1 MIPITQ
7 PRPYVYLPFEQYYQG
22 SATLHV
28 FTDGD
33 PSELASAARSIVAER
48 DPTMAVFDLMTM
60 RDHLDGGNA
69 LLIFRMGAVTVGAFG
84 LLGLVLAAV
93 GIFALVSYSVSQRQQ
108 EFGIRTA
115 LGAQAR
121 DIVLLAVRQGFVLTG
136 LGIVVGIGVSLAL
149 TRFMAGLL
157 VGVSATDPVVF
168 AAIVAMLGGVALVA
182 CLMPS
187 RRAATVDPLTV
198 LRAE

>member
-1 MIPITQ
+1 M
-7 PRPYVYLPFEQYYQG
+7 Y
-22 SATLHV
+22 
-28 FTDGD
+28 TDGD
-33 PSELASAARSIVAER
+33 PDRVAPAARAAVAES

-60 RDHLDGGNA
+60 RDHLNAGNA

-84 LLGLVLAAV
+84 GLGLLLASV

-108 EFGIRTA
+108 EFGIRAA
-115 LGAQAR
+115 LGAQAG
-121 DIVLLAVRQGFVLTG
+121 DIVMLAVRQGITLTAIGIG
-136 LGIVVGIGVSLAL
+136 LGLLVSFGL

-157 VGVSATDPVVF
+157 VGVGPTDPVVF
-168 AAIVAMLGGVALVA
+168 ATIVLILGAVALAA

-187 RRAATVDPLTV
+187 RRAATVDPLRV

>member
-1 MIPITQ
+1 M
-7 PRPYVYLPFEQYYQG
+7 Y
-22 SATLHV
+22 
-28 FTDGD
+28 TDGD
-33 PSELASAARSIVAER
+33 PDRVAPAARAAVAES

-60 RDHLDGGNA
+60 RDHLNAGNA

-84 LLGLVLAAV
+84 GLGLLLASV

-108 EFGIRTA
+108 EFGIRAA
-115 LGAQAR
+115 LGAQAG
-121 DIVLLAVRQGFVLTG
+121 DIVMLAVRQGITLTAIGIG
-136 LGIVVGIGVSLAL
+136 LGLLVSFGL

-157 VGVSATDPVVF
+157 VDVGPTDPVVF
-168 AAIVAMLGGVALVA
+168 ATIVLILGAVALAA

-187 RRAATVDPLTV
+187 RRAATVDPLRV